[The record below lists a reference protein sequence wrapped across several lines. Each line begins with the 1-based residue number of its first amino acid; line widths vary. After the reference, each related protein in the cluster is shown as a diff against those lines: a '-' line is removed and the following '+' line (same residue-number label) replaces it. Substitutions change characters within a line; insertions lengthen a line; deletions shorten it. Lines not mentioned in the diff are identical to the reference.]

1 MTSTPNQIRVALV
14 GLGKIAR
21 DQHVPALAA
30 DKSFQLIGV
39 ASRHH
44 ALDGVPSFPTL
55 EALLQAVPSV
65 DAVSVCTPPQV
76 RYDIARAALNHGCH
90 VMLEKPPGATL
101 GEVQALVDLA
111 NRKGVSLHAT
121 WHSREA
127 AAVEAARQWLVNRKI
142 RSVVVTW
149 KEDVRHWHPGQ
160 TWIWEAGGLGVFDP
174 GINALSIVTRILPTA
189 VVLKEAVLCF
199 PSNQQTPIAA
209 SLSLG
214 DETGAPISVE
224 LDFRQTG
231 PQSWDI
237 DVETDSG
244 RLTLSKGGNVMTVD
258 GKPLVQSPD
267 REYPKLYAHF
277 ATLVRDKRS
286 DVDIAPLRLVADA
299 FLCGKR
305 VQVEPFV
312 E

>member
-1 MTSTPNQIRVALV
+1 MNPIRVALV
-14 GLGKIAR
+14 GMGKIAK

-30 DKSFQLIGV
+30 DKNFELVGV
-39 ASRHH
+39 ASRHNV
-44 ALDGVPSFPTL
+44 LDGVPSFPSL
-55 EALLQAVPSV
+55 EALLQGVPSV
-65 DAVSVCTPPQV
+65 DAISICTPPQV
-76 RYDIARAALNHGCH
+76 RYDIARAALNHGRH

-101 GEVQALVDLA
+101 GEVSALADLA
-111 NRKGVSLHAT
+111 SRKGVSLFAT

-127 AAVEAARQWLVNRKI
+127 SAVEPARQWLASRKI
-142 RSVVVTW
+142 RSVIVTW

-189 VVLKEAVLCF
+189 VVLKDAVLCF

-209 SLSLG
+209 SLSLI
-214 DETGAPISVE
+214 DEHATPIRAE
-224 LDFRQTG
+224 FDFRQTG

-237 DVETDSG
+237 EIETDSG
-244 RLTLSKGGNVMTVD
+244 RLILSKGGAVMKVNDETVIEA
-258 GKPLVQSPD
+258 QD
-267 REYPKLYAHF
+267 REYPNLYAHF
-277 ATLVRDKRS
+277 ATLVRDKKS
-286 DVDIAPLRLVADA
+286 DVDVAPLRLVADA

-305 VQVEPFV
+305 VEVEPFI

>member
-1 MTSTPNQIRVALV
+1 MNPIRVALV
-14 GLGKIAR
+14 GMGKIAK

-30 DKSFQLIGV
+30 DKNFELVGV
-39 ASRHH
+39 ASRHNV
-44 ALDGVPSFPTL
+44 LDGVPSFPSL
-55 EALLQAVPSV
+55 EALLQGVPSV
-65 DAVSVCTPPQV
+65 DAISICTPPQV
-76 RYDIARAALNHGCH
+76 RYDIARAALNHGRH

-101 GEVQALVDLA
+101 GEVSALADLA
-111 NRKGVSLHAT
+111 SRKGVSLFAT

-127 AAVEAARQWLVNRKI
+127 SAVEPARQWLASRKI
-142 RSVVVTW
+142 RSVIVTW

-189 VVLKEAVLCF
+189 VVLKDAVLCF

-209 SLSLG
+209 SLSLI
-214 DETGAPISVE
+214 DEHATPIRAE
-224 LDFRQTG
+224 FDFRQTG

-237 DVETDSG
+237 EIETDSG
-244 RLTLSKGGNVMTVD
+244 RLMLSKGGAVMKVNDETVIEA
-258 GKPLVQSPD
+258 QD
-267 REYPKLYAHF
+267 REYPNLYAHF
-277 ATLVRDKRS
+277 ATLVRDKKS
-286 DVDIAPLRLVADA
+286 DVDVAPLRLVADA

-305 VQVEPFV
+305 VEVEPFI

>member
-1 MTSTPNQIRVALV
+1 MNPIRVALV
-14 GLGKIAR
+14 GMGKIAK

-30 DKSFQLIGV
+30 DKNFELVGV
-39 ASRHH
+39 ASRHNV
-44 ALDGVPSFPTL
+44 LDGVPSFPSL
-55 EALLQAVPSV
+55 DALLQGVPSV
-65 DAVSVCTPPQV
+65 DAISICTPPQV
-76 RYDIARAALNHGCH
+76 RYDIARTALNHGRH

-101 GEVQALVDLA
+101 GEVSALADLA
-111 NRKGVSLHAT
+111 SRKGVSLFAT

-127 AAVEAARQWLVNRKI
+127 SAVEPARQWLASRKI

-189 VVLKEAVLCF
+189 VVLKDAVLCF

-209 SLSLG
+209 SLSLI
-214 DETGAPISVE
+214 DENATPIRAE
-224 LDFRQTG
+224 FDFRQTG

-237 DVETDSG
+237 EIETDSG
-244 RLTLSKGGNVMTVD
+244 WLMLSKGGAVMKVNDETVIEA
-258 GKPLVQSPD
+258 KD
-267 REYPKLYAHF
+267 REYPNLYAHF
-277 ATLVRDKRS
+277 ATLVRDKKS
-286 DVDIAPLRLVADA
+286 DVDVAPLRLVADA

-305 VQVEPFV
+305 VEVEPFI

>member
-1 MTSTPNQIRVALV
+1 MKPIRVALV
-14 GLGKIAR
+14 GFGKIAK

-30 DKSFQLIGV
+30 DASFELVGV

-44 ALDGVPSFPTL
+44 TLEGVPSFKSL
-55 EALLQAVPSV
+55 EELLRAVPDV
-65 DAVSVCTPPQV
+65 DAVSICTPPQV
-76 RYDIARAALNHGCH
+76 RYDIARTALEQGRH

-101 GEVQALVDLA
+101 GEVSALVDLA
-111 NRKGVSLHAT
+111 TRQGVSLFAT

-127 AAVEAARQWLVNRKI
+127 SAVEPARQWLASRKI
-142 RSVVVTW
+142 RGIVVTW

-160 TWIWEAGGLGVFDP
+160 TWIWQHGGLGVFDP

-189 VVLKEAVLCF
+189 VVLRSAVLSF
-199 PSNQQTPIAA
+199 PRNQQTPIAA
-209 SLSLG
+209 SLSLT
-214 DETGAPISVE
+214 DENAVPIRVE

-237 DVETDSG
+237 DIETDAG
-244 RLTLSKGGNVMTVD
+244 RLLLSQGGAVMKVNQETLI
-258 GKPLVQSPD
+258 QAAD
-267 REYPKLYAHF
+267 REYANLYARF
-277 ATLVRDKRS
+277 ALLVREKQI

-305 VQVEPFV
+305 VEVEDFI